1 MRNIAIMICLLIAI
15 TSNGQT
21 TNENYSIFNPTQ
33 MKKEFFISSNSGV
46 LNTPIGLKV
55 GYLCNPGLYLG
66 LRYGK
71 GEIYNSESDFKTIS
85 SNLFSLTGGINKALI
100 IKNDFKLVA
109 QLGIGY
115 GQWWDYRWE
124 SWTKSGFEIECGLML
139 QKKRFLFNMTGN
151 LLNGSKTYAA
161 GDFCLGIGYVFK
173 SHKKNA
179 E

>member
-1 MRNIAIMICLLIAI
+1 MKNYVIVICLLIAM
-15 TSNGQT
+15 TSKGQT
-21 TNENYSIFNPTQ
+21 KNENYSIFNPTH

-46 LNTPIGLKV
+46 LNTPIGVKI
-55 GYLCNPGLYLG
+55 GYLCNPGLYVG
-66 LRYGK
+66 FRYGK
-71 GEIYNSESDFKTIS
+71 GKIYNSDSDMKTIS
-85 SNLFSLTGGINKALI
+85 SDLFSLTGGINKPLI

-124 SWTKSGFEIECGLML
+124 RWTKSGYEIECGLML
-139 QKKRFLFNMTGN
+139 QKKNFLLNMTGN
-151 LLNGSKTYAA
+151 LLDGSKTYAK

-173 SHKKNA
+173 SHKKSV